1 MTGPINNPAY
11 NIAPGGDLNPPINI
25 TNTQGGK
32 IPNLSGSNAGFTS
45 TPSGLGIRSRLRSR
59 GARERDPELERM
71 HQSIISDFSEI
82 KQQVLAWQNVI
93 NRPTII
99 KKEEIEQIYNTFTT
113 RIDDLANRCIIV
125 RVDFKI
131 HTEIIQLVPI
141 IKRARRAHLNQFGI
155 LVDETRRN
163 LVEED
168 EDNAFLEDDLFAK
181 PVPSEPPSPTESPKG
196 EKQKSHRSSIDN
208 TDNEIRQTEEQFAN
222 NIRMLKAQRKEIFIE
237 ASEIPLPLQE
247 SEEQGFHGF
256 STVLDEIESIKA
268 LMSQDAKI
276 WKIEKKVYNIS
287 SSVKKIEET
296 INGLSTNIQDVYC
309 MVEVNSARI
318 SATEEK
324 SYNLGLS
331 LKAVENRIS

>member
-1 MTGPINNPAY
+1 ME
-11 NIAPGGDLNPPINI
+11 LNKV
-25 TNTQGGK
+25 G
-32 IPNLSGSNAGFTS
+32 
-45 TPSGLGIRSRLRSR
+45 
-59 GARERDPELERM
+59 
-71 HQSIISDFSEI
+71 
-82 KQQVLAWQNVI
+82 VV
-93 NRPTII
+93 
-99 KKEEIEQIYNTFTT
+99 
-113 RIDDLANRCIIV
+113 
-125 RVDFKI
+125 KI

-141 IKRARRAHLNQFGI
+141 IKRARRAHLNKIGI

-163 LVEED
+163 LAEED
-168 EDNAFLEDDLFAK
+168 EDNAFLEDDLFAE
-181 PVPSEPPSPTESPKG
+181 PVPSEPPSPAESPKG
-196 EKQKSHRSSIDN
+196 EKQKAHWSSIDN

-247 SEEQGFHGF
+247 SEEKGFHGF
-256 STVLDEIESIKA
+256 STVLDEIESIKT
-268 LMSQDAKI
+268 LIERNKKSQDAKI

-296 INGLSTNIQDVYC
+296 INGVSTNIQDVYC

-331 LKAVENRIS
+331 LKAFENWISKRFHAIEE